1 MIHAI
6 HYHALHNVISMSFD
20 RYDRLILEALQKDG
34 ALTNAQLS
42 ERVNL
47 SASQCSRRR
56 LALEAAGVI
65 EGYRARLN
73 ATRLGLG
80 IRVVMRVN
88 LRTHAKTAD
97 MDFSS
102 WISQQPEIQAAFS
115 TSGDADYV
123 LHVRA
128 HDLDSFSN
136 FLHERLLLRSD
147 IAQVRSDFVLKTLK
161 DSDALDLSGIVG

>member
-1 MIHAI
+1 MP
-6 HYHALHNVISMSFD
+6 LD
-20 RYDRLILEALQKDG
+20 RYDRLILDALQKDG

-56 LALEAAGVI
+56 AALEAAGVI

-73 ATRLGLG
+73 AGKLGLG
-80 IRVVMRVN
+80 IRVVVRVN
-88 LRTHAKTAD
+88 LRTHAKLAD
-97 MDFSS
+97 MDFSG
-102 WISQQPEIQAAFS
+102 WIERQPEIQSAFS
-115 TSGDADYV
+115 VSGDADYV

-128 HDLDSFSN
+128 RDLESFSN
-136 FLHERLLLRSD
+136 FLHERLLLRPD

-161 DSDALDLSGIVG
+161 DSDALDLSEIAG

>member
-1 MIHAI
+1 MIQAI
-6 HYHALHNVISMSFD
+6 RNYALRDMISTNFD

-88 LRTHAKTAD
+88 LRTHAKTTD

-115 TSGDADYV
+115 ISGDADYV

-128 HDLDSFSN
+128 RDLDSFSN

-161 DSDALDLSGIVG
+161 DSDALDLSGIAG

>member
-1 MIHAI
+1 MR
-6 HYHALHNVISMSFD
+6 YD
-20 RYDRLILEALQKDG
+20 RYDRLILDALQKDG
-34 ALTNAQLS
+34 GLTNAQLS

-65 EGYRARLN
+65 EGYRAQLN
-73 ATRLGLG
+73 ASRLGLG
-80 IRVVMRVN
+80 IRAVVRVN

-97 MDFSS
+97 LDFSS
-102 WISQQPEIQAAFS
+102 WVERQPEIQAAFS
-115 TSGDADYV
+115 ISGDADYV

-128 HDLDSFSN
+128 RDLDAFSD